1 MLFLVGG
8 EDDSCRCLAVDG
20 ELGGLVAQQSDEVFL
35 CVVHCRGEFP
45 SVECEDIHN
54 LQGGLAGTHML
65 VIFRLFLGF
74 LHLFYQ
80 VLAQEVESRFHHRGG
95 VLLLANHVVQANE
108 RLGDAHGHVG
118 TARHAGPPAPRAVV
132 VLQFFHLVEGSLQA
146 AAEQRLVEV
155 ECQVAFLCRLALGH
169 SHPRRLG
176 EHEVFQFLVFL
187 ERTGQTTFVRL
198 LLPFHDILTDGG
210 RKTHDIAADGV
221 GIIGRSLAH
230 HVVAHQGG
238 EAGHGLDDEP
248 SRIIGILHGEF
259 SVLDTLGE
267 ELVEFHGHPSG
278 SMLREGIGAK
288 HHLMVG
294 QYGQVMLLAVGIAFS
309 AHGHSAHIERQFA
322 VGLDIE
328 EHAAALS
335 GLQAVVLGLLVDGFH
350 CLRVEEREGSHTV
363 YRLLGVV
370 EDPCGQ
376 CGPIVDAEE
385 ARHIGLHHDVF
396 LRHCFSRY
404 LSVVHLL
411 VGGQCHHLPGGHA
424 FGQGEF
430 QHHISLLVGQQ
441 IGQEEGGLAEILAQR
456 HLFALCLRCGRSLF
470 LFGSGS
476 RVHGFFI
483 HDHFGLQ
490 GLHLDHLSVHS
501 PHPGAL
507 HPNGSS
513 SSIVRPISDII

>member
-95 VLLLANHVVQANE
+95 VLLIANHMVQANE

-118 TARHAGPPAPRAVV
+118 TARHAGPPAPRAVA
-132 VLQFFHLVEGSLQA
+132 VLQFFHFVEGSLQA

-155 ECQVAFLCRLALGH
+155 ECQVALLCRLALGH

-187 ERTGQTTFVRL
+187 ERTGQTAVVRL
-198 LLPFHDILTDGG
+198 LLPFHDILADGG
-210 RKTHDIAADGV
+210 RKAHDIAADGV

-230 HVVAHQGG
+230 HVVAHQGS
-238 EAGHGLDDEP
+238 EAGHGLNHEP
-248 SRIIGILHGEF
+248 GRIVGILHGEF
-259 SVLDTLGE
+259 SVLDALCE

-278 SMLREGIGAK
+278 SMLCEGISAE

-294 QYGQVMLLAVGIAFS
+294 QYGQVMLFAVGIAFS
-309 AHGHSAHIERQFA
+309 AHGHPAHIEGQLT
-322 VGLDIE
+322 VGLDVE

-335 GLQAVVLGLLVDGFH
+335 RIQAIIFVLLVDRFH
-350 CLRVEEREGSHTV
+350 RLRVEECEGCHTV
-363 YRLLGVV
+363 YRLVGVV
-370 EDPCGQ
+370 EYPCGQ
-376 CGPIVDAEE
+376 CGHIVDAEE

-396 LRHCFSRY
+396 LRHSLGGY

-411 VGGQCHHLPGGHA
+411 VGSQCHHLPGGHA

-430 QHHISLLVGQQ
+430 HHHISFLVGHQV
-441 IGQEEGGLAEILAQR
+441 GQEESGLAEILAQ
-456 HLFALCLRCGRSLF
+456 
-470 LFGSGS
+470 
-476 RVHGFFI
+476 
-483 HDHFGLQ
+483 
-490 GLHLDHLSVHS
+490 
-501 PHPGAL
+501 
-507 HPNGSS
+507 
-513 SSIVRPISDII
+513 